1 MKKKKLKKLLFHKT
15 FVRVMSKTKTKFFAL
30 NVSLFVSSSGA
41 TDLFTY
47 YLLLITYI
55 YVDIFIVV
63 LNKSALCFYL
73 FNDKY
78 AKLLLY
84 L

>member
-1 MKKKKLKKLLFHKT
+1 
-15 FVRVMSKTKTKFFAL
+15 MSKRKTKFFVL
-30 NVSLFVSSSGA
+30 NASLCVSSPG
-41 TDLFTY
+41 TRDLFTY

-55 YVDIFIVV
+55 YFDIFIVV